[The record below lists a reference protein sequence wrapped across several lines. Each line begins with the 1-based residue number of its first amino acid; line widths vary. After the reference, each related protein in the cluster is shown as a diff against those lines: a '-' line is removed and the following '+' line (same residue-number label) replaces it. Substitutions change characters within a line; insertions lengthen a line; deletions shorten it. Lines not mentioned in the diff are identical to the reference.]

1 MEKPLFDEETWASLP
16 DFIDQLPEVVL
27 VRMWGDVEG
36 SAAERETAVLLRTLA
51 DKFDNINFDLRP
63 RRVNYDFYPVLG
75 VLTADQQDLG
85 VRIIGHPAGMQL
97 TTLIAA
103 IQVVAFRGQ
112 TLEPVTRIK
121 LSRLSSDITVEVLTA
136 TDDEVGALA
145 AKHAFGLAVAS
156 PHIRAFTIMTDQFPE
171 ALTRYSV
178 NYLPHVVINGR
189 VHIDGMIEEGD
200 LLKQIGLVVNRNR

>member
-1 MEKPLFDEETWASLP
+1 MTEPLFDEETWATLP
-16 DFIDQLPEVVL
+16 DFLGHLPEGVL
-27 VRMWGDVEG
+27 VRMWGDENG
-36 SAAERETAVLLRTLA
+36 NEAERATAVLLHTLTQ
-51 DKFDNINFDLRP
+51 KFDMIDFDIRP
-63 RRVNYDFYPVLG
+63 RRINYDFYPVLG

-85 VRIIGHPAGMQL
+85 VRIIGHPAGIQL

-103 IQVVAFRGQ
+103 IQTVAFRGQ

-121 LSRLSSDITVEVLTA
+121 LSKLGQAVTVEVLTA

-156 PHIRAFTIMTDQFPE
+156 PHIRTFVIMTEQFPE
-171 ALTRYSV
+171 ALTRYSA

-189 VHIDGMIEEGD
+189 VHIDGMIDEDE
-200 LLKQIGLVVNRNR
+200 LLRQVALAVKS